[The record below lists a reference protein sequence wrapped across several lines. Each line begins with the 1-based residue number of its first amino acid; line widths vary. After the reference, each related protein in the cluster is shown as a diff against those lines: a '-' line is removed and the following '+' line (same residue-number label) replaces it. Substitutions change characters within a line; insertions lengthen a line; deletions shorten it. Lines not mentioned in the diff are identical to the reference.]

1 MGNVNQGCK
10 CVAGAEEGK
19 YEASVIDLSKGMHKP
34 KRQNDKEEVEFSFYE
49 PGTHQK
55 DQYEFQQSHPE
66 FVVSSMTSS
75 MMRGEKK
82 FAMPHVEDS
91 QHNHAG
97 HLSSTGVLE
106 KTDKMNEVSPNAL
119 SSLKLMGDYPP
130 IMKSHFPDL
139 KVVGPC
145 KDSNTG
151 ATYQG

>member
-1 MGNVNQGCK
+1 MGNANQSCK

-19 YEASVIDLSKGMHKP
+19 NEATVIDLSKGMLKA
-34 KRQNDKEEVEFSFYE
+34 KRQYDKEEVFSFYE
-49 PGTHQK
+49 PARDEK
-55 DQYEFQQSHPE
+55 EPYEFQEAHPE
-66 FVVSSMTSS
+66 FFVSSVTSS
-75 MMRGEKK
+75 MIRGEKK

-91 QHNHAG
+91 QANSAG
-97 HLSSTGVLE
+97 YLASNGILE
-106 KTDKMNEVSPNAL
+106 KTDKMNDISPEAL
-119 SSLKLMGDYPP
+119 SSIKLMGDYPP